1 MFLMVSLVNGCF
13 YIDVLMGLVY
23 WDNWKLGFLVF
34 LIFDKVDMILD
45 KMFNGENEFF
55 RIVDKYFMIYNLDI
69 L

>member
-1 MFLMVSLVNGCF
+1 
-13 YIDVLMGLVY
+13 MGLVY